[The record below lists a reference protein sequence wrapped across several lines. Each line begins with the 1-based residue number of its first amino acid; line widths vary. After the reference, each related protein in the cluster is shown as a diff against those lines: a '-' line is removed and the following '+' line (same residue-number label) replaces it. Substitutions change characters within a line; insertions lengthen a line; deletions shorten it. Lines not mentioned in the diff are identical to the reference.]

1 MHWSWP
7 TFSIMSRFRPE
18 GIIGK
23 LLKKEENVEER
34 FDQDLTVRVS
44 KKLKEKVSAEAKK
57 KNIPVSQMLREIIS
71 EKFPLKKQKSAA
83 V

>member
-1 MHWSWP
+1 MIRS
-7 TFSIMSRFRPE
+7 FIE
-18 GIIGK
+18 KKK
-23 LLKKEENVEER
+23 LLKKEENKLGNKLEER

-44 KKLKEKVSAEAKK
+44 KRMKERVSIEAKK
-57 KNIPVSQMLREIIS
+57 REIPVSQMLREIIS